1 MAKYVHF
8 FILDSTK
15 LEATCRLCPTNTVI
29 KYSTSSKTNLK
40 THHRHMTGEQKAAAV
55 GSLPISSAFQGI
67 PTYTNQEKVTSAVTD
82 MIIDL
87 NLPVSIVDRQSFRK
101 VLATASC
108 GRWRPVCVKTI
119 RARII
124 ELGSKWSF
132 DYSEYKLKFAKP
144 STTLDIWTST
154 ASCCLDDPCSS
165 CFFSPSGARFF
176 SCWPYLL
183 LQKNFYERRFALCTS
198 ESKVQ
203 LY

>member
-1 MAKYVHF
+1 
-8 FILDSTK
+8 
-15 LEATCRLCPTNTVI
+15 
-29 KYSTSSKTNLK
+29 
-40 THHRHMTGEQKAAAV
+40 MTGEQKAAAV

-108 GRWRPVCVKTI
+108 GRWRPVCGKTI

-144 STTLDIWTST
+144 STTLDIWTSKKRRGYMAVSIHLQT
-154 ASCCLDDPCSS
+154 TNGLDTKVLDLAHIPCHT
-165 CFFSPSGARFF
+165 
-176 SCWPYLL
+176 
-183 LQKNFYERRFALCTS
+183 LQKTS
-198 ESKVQ
+198 RESMGKSW
-203 LY
+203 LAMD

>member
-40 THHRHMTGEQKAAAV
+40 THIEGAHRHMAGEQKAATV
-55 GSLPISSAFQGI
+55 GSLPISSAFQEI
-67 PTYTNQEKVTSAVTD
+67 PTHTNQEKVTSAVTD

-87 NLPVSIVDRQSFRK
+87 NLPVSIVNRQSFRK

-108 GRWRPVCVKTI
+108 GRWRPACGKTI
-119 RARII
+119 RAWII

-132 DYSEYKLKFAKP
+132 DYSEYRLKFAKP
-144 STTLDIWTST
+144 STTLDIWTSKKRRGYMAVSIHLQT
-154 ASCCLDDPCSS
+154 TNGLD
-165 CFFSPSGARFF
+165 
-176 SCWPYLL
+176 
-183 LQKNFYERRFALCTS
+183 T
-198 ESKVQ
+198 KV
-203 LY
+203 LDLHEKVWGNPG